1 MLKKNLNELITQLSQ
16 LDYSYRE
23 VMSLVEKLKEAGF
36 SEDEIKEELDR
47 RVLAQEMR

>member
-1 MLKKNLNELITQLSQ
+1 MKANLNELIVELSQ

-23 VMSLVEKLKEAGF
+23 VMSLVDKMKEAGF

>member
-1 MLKKNLNELITQLSQ
+1 MKKSLNETIVELSQ

-36 SEDEIKEELDR
+36 SEDKIKEELDR
-47 RVLAQEMR
+47 RILAQEMR